1 MSDVQCVGSL
11 QQRAVPKQGRHSNQS
26 NPAQDV
32 PNRVPNE
39 DPRNDVTKS
48 VRNSE
53 LLTFCDED
61 SRSFRTKVRGA
72 QIGSREGEEPERRRD
87 ELADQGEEPLAVGI
101 RRKMVCRLRD

>member
-1 MSDVQCVGSL
+1 
-11 QQRAVPKQGRHSNQS
+11 VPKQGRHSNQS

-53 LLTFCDED
+53 LLLICETMVLFLLWEMK
-61 SRSFRTKVRGA
+61 T
-72 QIGSREGEEPERRRD
+72 
-87 ELADQGEEPLAVGI
+87 LGI
-101 RRKMVCRLRD
+101 SVN